1 MKIPTYQRQQ
11 NLDPSPLPQAD
22 PASMTQEYTAERRL
36 SAEAVRAAVEMETTR
51 GIIAEREGRNDA
63 IARANQADVEKEKLF
78 LEYAGKLDGQ
88 NSEKHYAEFSD
99 KLAEIDKDHFDPQN
113 RYLNHYYRPLA
124 DNQNA
129 GYQKMFSR
137 QVATVLKNADLATA
151 DSTVDAAVREV
162 VRTGRADEAI
172 NTMNWKLD
180 SLGIY
185 PSEKAQKKQAGQ
197 YLVADAAINQLL
209 ETPAGIARAK
219 TELDAFRKAT
229 SPEDQMK
236 TLFGKADPNK
246 IDEYGKM
253 IRNVDVAQITTASL
267 LKIKQS
273 PNFRDDNGEFDITKA
288 MRHVESPEFL
298 QEVGDSRVVESVA
311 ISLARNQML
320 ENNIYKEK
328 ADALKG
334 ELQVDILSG
343 KIGKDGLTEDKR
355 WLSLRA
361 VDRGA
366 MAGFADAKA
375 RSDRAEASQA
385 RSLNL
390 QALAMRKQEQRE
402 QSVVFEQKVMA
413 KIAGGGYADTTQI
426 IKDYSVDN
434 PYIQAN
440 VQGAISLFNQI
451 NNAPDLKSGLAQINK
466 AAKNGLF
473 DSNYQENMFRAG
485 TISTQLRSLYM
496 TDPTFRG
503 EKINVWVKDQASTN
517 VKSGLGKWLDSLHG
531 NKAQSDLEYT
541 AKKYGITVD
550 EVKRRIGKAN
560 AR

>member
-11 NLDPSPLPQAD
+11 GLNPSPLPQAD

-51 GIIAEREGRNDA
+51 GIIGEREGRNDA
-63 IARANQADVEKEKLF
+63 IARANKADVEKEKLF
-78 LEYAGKLDGQ
+78 LEHSGKLDGQ
-88 NSEKHYAEFSD
+88 NSEQHFAEFSE
-99 KLAEIDKDHFDPQN
+99 KLAEIDKNYFDPQN
-113 RYLNHYYRPLA
+113 KYLNHYYRPLA
-124 DNQNA
+124 DGQNA
-129 GYQKMFSR
+129 SYQKMFSR

-185 PSEKAQKKQAGQ
+185 PSEKAQKKRAGQ

-209 ETPAGIARAK
+209 ETPAGIVRAK
-219 TELDAFRKAT
+219 TELDAYLAKKP
-229 SPEDQMK
+229 S
-236 TLFGKADPNK
+236 LFDHADPNK

-496 TDPTFRG
+496 TDQTFRG
-503 EKINVWVKDQASTN
+503 DKINAWVKEQASAN

-531 NKAQSDLEYT
+531 RKGDAGASQSDLEFT

-550 EVKRRIGKAN
+550 EVKKRMRKAN